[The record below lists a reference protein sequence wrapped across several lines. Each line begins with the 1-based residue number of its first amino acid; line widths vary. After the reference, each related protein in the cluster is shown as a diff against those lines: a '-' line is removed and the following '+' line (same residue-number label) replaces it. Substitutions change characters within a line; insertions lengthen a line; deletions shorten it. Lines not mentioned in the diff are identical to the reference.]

1 MGTSASMSSS
11 YAAHG
16 IRFRY
21 SEEWELSEQE
31 EDGRISITVSSP
43 HTSFWTV
50 SLFSDRPEPD
60 DLIEAAL
67 QAFRDEYEE
76 LDVYPS
82 KVRLCRRPT
91 VACDIDFVCLEL
103 LNVARLRAFKAA
115 GFTVLVLYQG
125 NDAEMES
132 QGPILEQIT
141 RSLAVSGDKPR

>member
-1 MGTSASMSSS
+1 MSSE

-21 SEEWELSEQE
+21 PPEWELSEQNE
-31 EDGRISITVSSP
+31 EGRTSITVSSP

-60 DLIEAAL
+60 DLIAAAL
-67 QAFRDEYEE
+67 QAFSDEYEE

-82 KVRLCRRPT
+82 KDRVCRRPT
-91 VACDIDFVCLEL
+91 VGRDIDFVCMEL
-103 LNVARLRAFKAA
+103 LNTARLRAFQTADFA
-115 GFTVLVLYQG
+115 VLVLYQG

-141 RSLAVSGDKPR
+141 KSLSVASV